1 MMNKSTL
8 IRSMK
13 KMDLFDIFIQF
24 KKAFKGF
31 NLNFK
36 LI

>member
-1 MMNKSTL
+1 
-8 IRSMK
+8 MK
-13 KMDLFDIFIQF
+13 KMDLFNIFIQF
-24 KKAFKGF
+24 KKAVKGF